1 MIISD
6 PSRGT
11 CHPSEMRP
19 FPSQLPVRLYEY
31 SFDRLIGL
39 RMDIMDIAIPVAEVA
54 VERLF
59 SSGRDM
65 LATRRHSMKAETMR
79 LLMILRD

>member
-1 MIISD
+1 
-6 PSRGT
+6 
-11 CHPSEMRP
+11 
-19 FPSQLPVRLYEY
+19 
-31 SFDRLIGL
+31 
-39 RMDIMDIAIPVAEVA
+39 MDNIHMDMDIAIPVAEVA

-65 LATRRHSMKAETMR
+65 FATRRHSMKAETMR

>member
-1 MIISD
+1 MDNI
-6 PSRGT
+6 
-11 CHPSEMRP
+11 H
-19 FPSQLPVRLYEY
+19 
-31 SFDRLIGL
+31 
-39 RMDIMDIAIPVAEVA
+39 MDIMDIAIPAAEVA

-59 SSGRDM
+59 SSARDM